1 MPSLLLHNLWT
12 NKSPHQN
19 SVLWR
24 LLFTKASNLPNNSWC
39 LIVLKESFFDFQKTK
54 IHLHNL
60 KLKIETNWDVAGPR
74 LDVHQKMPYW
84 ICNAIASNQL
94 RPNLVIF
101 NCYRYY
107 LLGIPKCKKEVW
119 FFWSRSD
126 TEFSNKQKWE
136 HLVAQQP

>member
-1 MPSLLLHNLWT
+1 MELISVYLNVKLPICKTCQACYSIICELT
-12 NKSPHQN
+12 NRHIKIQCFDVFFLRKPAT
-19 SVLWR
+19 
-24 LLFTKASNLPNNSWC
+24 FLPNNSGC
-39 LIVLKESFFDFQKTK
+39 LIVLKESFDFQKTK

-74 LDVHQKMPYW
+74 LDIHQKMPYW

-107 LLGIPKCKKEVW
+107 LLGIPKCKKEV
-119 FFWSRSD
+119 
-126 TEFSNKQKWE
+126 
-136 HLVAQQP
+136 